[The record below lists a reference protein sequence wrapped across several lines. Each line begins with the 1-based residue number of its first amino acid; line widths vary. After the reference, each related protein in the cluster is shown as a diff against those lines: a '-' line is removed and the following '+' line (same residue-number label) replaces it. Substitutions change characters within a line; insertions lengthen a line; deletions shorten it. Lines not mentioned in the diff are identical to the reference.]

1 MSRETPDHPVNTHN
15 TGKTMARY
23 ALFTVGYLISATV
36 LQGQTPS
43 GGPHAI
49 TSESEEISLA
59 RSAAPAHVSEDAT
72 VLVLRD
78 GRYEVVVEGTTD
90 VTCIVARSRP
100 GSLEPICYDAEASK
114 TILAIEIR
122 SNELRLA
129 GEAREDIDRE
139 IAEAIGRGELR
150 IPTRPAMSYMMSSG
164 QILVS
169 DDGRNVGAWQ
179 PHLMLYVPYITATQ
193 LGLYGDTSL
202 EAAAV
207 FDEGEPTAHIVIVVK
222 NFVDPK

>member
-15 TGKTMARY
+15 TWKTMARY

-43 GGPHAI
+43 GGPDAI

>member
-139 IAEAIGRGELR
+139 IAEAI
-150 IPTRPAMSYMMSSG
+150 
-164 QILVS
+164 
-169 DDGRNVGAWQ
+169 
-179 PHLMLYVPYITATQ
+179 
-193 LGLYGDTSL
+193 
-202 EAAAV
+202 
-207 FDEGEPTAHIVIVVK
+207 
-222 NFVDPK
+222 

>member
-1 MSRETPDHPVNTHN
+1 MGEIMT
-15 TGKTMARY
+15 RY
-23 ALFTVGYLISATV
+23 ALFTLGYLISAAA
-36 LQGQTPS
+36 LQGQTTS
-43 GGPHAI
+43 GVPHTF
-49 TSESEEISLA
+49 TSESEEIGLA
-59 RSAAPAHVSEDAT
+59 RSAAPAHVSEGAT

-78 GRYEVVVEGTTD
+78 GQYKVVVEGTTD
-90 VTCIVARSRP
+90 VTCLVGRSRP

-122 SNELRLA
+122 LNELRLV
-129 GEAREDIDRE
+129 GEAREDIDRK

-150 IPTRPAMSYMMSSG
+150 VPTRPAMSYMMSSG
-164 QILVS
+164 QILIS
-169 DDGRNVGAWQ
+169 DDGRNVGKWE
-179 PHLMLYVPYITATQ
+179 PHLMLYVPYITAAQ

-207 FDEGEPTAHIVIVVK
+207 FEEGEPTAHIVIVVK